1 MNKAAKDYKDAYQY
15 YRSQG
20 LNDKAK
26 KVAKEFEE
34 FQASNA
40 GVDYDVTKSI
50 KNLPKSTMEVGG
62 ALAHAVMNPIDTA
75 VAVGQL
81 LGSGVTNTAQLGVD
95 ALGIDYDFPYQE
107 KGEQFGGMLADRYG
121 SVDRA
126 QQTLMDDPAGAL
138 LDLVSVVAPVAGG
151 AKSAATSV
159 AKNARKGG
167 KTAAVATAVADGAEK
182 TARIANLADPASLLL
197 KAPMALGNKMLG
209 QPISQRIYQSA
220 MKPSTTIPLNTKRE
234 MLQTGLDVGALPS
247 VGSVNKVAGQRKDLF
262 NKIDSYEKGVDASV
276 LTPPNDLLKYIPEVR
291 SKYAPP
297 IPLSGQ
303 ALKSIDDVVEKQ
315 LESFANNGGRN
326 LTIEEL
332 SRIKRS
338 VYEAVNYDK
347 KLQGRKID
355 KPSEE
360 ALKSLARAA
369 KEAIEEVVPE
379 IKVANKKYG
388 RLAEMQDKLQVPATA
403 RTGNKDIVPFGASVK
418 SAAIGSMTDVG
429 GLLTQAAPFLDLGV
443 PKAMLAIAGDR
454 VGKAINSSKAPAGKA
469 ALGGRYEEAVLA
481 DERER
486 ERERLKREI
495 RRED

>member
-220 MKPSTTIPLNTKRE
+220 MKPSQKLDIKDKRRI
-234 MLQTGLDVGALPS
+234 LQTGLENAALPT
-247 VGSVNKVAGQRKDLF
+247 L
-262 NKIDSYEKGVDASV
+262 ASV
-276 LTPPNDLLKYIPEVR
+276 DRIQGKARDIFNQVENLENNTASGVLVPPNEVLRDIDKVYAKYP
-291 SKYAPP
+291 Y
-297 IPLSGQ
+297 GQ
-303 ALKSIDDVVEKQ
+303 TEAIKHRKQIESIVDGQ
-315 LESFANNGGRN
+315 LESNAMRGGKQM
-326 LTIEEL
+326 TIPE
-332 SRIKRS
+332 I
-338 VYEAVNYDK
+338 
-347 KLQGRKID
+347 G
-355 KPSEE
+355 
-360 ALKSLARAA
+360 ALKRQNYNNINQNRKNNATSLPHKDALMNISNAA
-369 KEAIEEVVPE
+369 KEIIEEAVPE
-379 IKVANKKYG
+379 VKPLNAEYG
-388 RLAEMQDKLQVPATA
+388 RLAELLEVQAA
-403 RTGNKDIVPFGASVK
+403 AAGRTGNNDIIPFGATMK
-418 SAAIGSMTDVG
+418 SAALGSMTDVG
-429 GLLTQAAPFLDLGV
+429 DLATKVAPFLDLGR

-481 DERER
+481 D
-486 ERERLKREI
+486 
-495 RRED
+495 